1 MNNLSNLPLVLCNFE
16 VSVVRKLTASRQFQV
31 KLLSVVNTDVNAR
44 LKFIGL
50 RLLNF
55 KMRHYRNM

>member
-50 RLLNF
+50 RL
-55 KMRHYRNM
+55 